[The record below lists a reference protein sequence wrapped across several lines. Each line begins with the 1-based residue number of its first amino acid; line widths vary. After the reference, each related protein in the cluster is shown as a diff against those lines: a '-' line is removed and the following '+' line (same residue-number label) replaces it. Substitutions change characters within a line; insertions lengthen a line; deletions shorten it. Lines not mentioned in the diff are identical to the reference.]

1 MSFHRIRRQEA
12 PGVGLIVPRPQVV
25 RAQVGVVLLAAIQIR
40 VRRRAGLMQDHAVGV
55 IRITVGDVPRRVA
68 QSPHAP
74 QAVGMIIAR
83 RAHVSRE
90 RWRASRRRR
99 GRRPLR
105 RQPAVAVGL
114 IPLIQQ
120 FALKITSSYFPN
132 NNIFL
137 RPHRNI
143 KIY

>member
-68 QSPHAP
+68 QSPNAP
-74 QAVGMIIAR
+74 HPVGVIIAH
-83 RAHVSRE
+83 RAQSRP
-90 RWRASRRRR
+90 RASLFTAEAEVSQIGWYLTRST
-99 GRRPLR
+99 PLK
-105 RQPAVAVGL
+105 QHDAWL
-114 IPLIQQ
+114 
-120 FALKITSSYFPN
+120 SEH
-132 NNIFL
+132 FL
-137 RPHRNI
+137 LLN
-143 KIY
+143 